1 MKFVIDN
8 YADYNSSQPMY
19 FNNHIDELEEHSC
32 MMINQQ
38 SMSIYDLFDRTQPDC
53 YITSSNKFS
62 KDALAY
68 LEENKNIKL
77 ILCVSNAKNSQV
89 LELED
94 ILLEHEINCPFF
106 ITNVM
111 DGHIPFT
118 KKIKILRV
126 YEATDLNLDNDIGV
140 DYKIDKA
147 VVVVEGIEK
156 IRKYNSTF
164 HVMSSNVDIAKSVDV
179 VLPIHMMKAA
189 FGKYDEIIFQ
199 NFNRCVPQAFFE
211 SLALGKKTYY
221 DLQDKD
227 QANAMDKLSDKFF
240 GVGNKL
246 NYSKPDKLE
255 DFTDVA
261 KRVLEKHTSVNRV
274 KTLISQI
281 PKK

>member
-19 FNNHIDELEEHSC
+19 LSNHIDESEEHSC

-38 SMSIYDLFDRTQPDC
+38 TMSIYDLFDRTQPDC
-53 YITSSNKFS
+53 YITSANKFS

-77 ILCVSNAKNSQV
+77 ILCVSNTKSSQV

-94 ILLEHEINCPFF
+94 IILEHKINCPFF

-111 DGHIPFT
+111 DGYIPFT

-156 IRKYNSTF
+156 VRRYNSTF

-179 VLPIHMMKAA
+179 ILPVHMMKAA
-189 FGKYDEIIFQ
+189 FTKYNEIIFQ
-199 NFNRCVPQAFFE
+199 NFDKCVPQAFFE

-221 DLQDKD
+221 DIQDKD
-227 QANAMDKLSDKFF
+227 QADAMDKLCDKFF

-261 KRVLEKHTSVNRV
+261 KRVLEKHTSTNRV